1 MSALVWCCF
10 NWTKCESPKSTTKN
24 LLHPRW
30 PVWAAGSSHDQNG
43 ASHLRTG
50 SPWSPGRNLTWW
62 PSCPASTMSTN
73 AAQPV
78 HSPTQKCSL
87 IFLAAKRQQFYTI
100 AERSFP
106 PKMTSGPDVGSES
119 AGVENCAGALQFR
132 IESSSFCRV
141 NFLWFPQEKI
151 RNNIGPENKLYQQ
164 ICQVFAG
171 NHAGI
176 LSVPEYSLSPKSIHL
191 LLYLALSDCNRLFDR
206 PTQLICISDIYLMC
220 SKSKQARK
228 PRSYA
233 SSKLRLT
240 HSLTYSLTRVKCR
253 ATSVAKKKHV
263 SDRTQ
268 GNLFATISYIV

>member
-191 LLYLALSDCNRLFDR
+191 LLYLALSDCNRLVDR

-220 SKSKQARK
+220 SKSKKINNQNRQLAVL
-228 PRSYA
+228 Y
-233 SSKLRLT
+233 
-240 HSLTYSLTRVKCR
+240 
-253 ATSVAKKKHV
+253 
-263 SDRTQ
+263 
-268 GNLFATISYIV
+268 